1 MSMYS
6 YRIGPKLCNSTLNFD
21 PDTFRGRITP
31 SLASAELAAI
41 NQFANGGEAVYSGS
55 NCKVMLE
62 MRQLAANGAPRF
74 NKQLLE
80 LTTLSVS
87 VHRAKA
93 QARAAGYINPRGIA
107 RGGRTVAGT
116 MVMTKFAAEVLLRFL
131 ASGLISDK
139 TRSLRPMKPKAPRAR
154 ARADRRHGTW
164 VARLHRR
171 SLHRLASDSRPARSL
186 MSLSRSAARSYR
198 P

>member
-1 MSMYS
+1 MYS
-6 YRIGPKLCNSTLNFD
+6 YRIGPKPRNSTLNFD

-31 SLASAELAAI
+31 SLASAELTAI

-87 VHRAKA
+87 VH
-93 QARAAGYINPRGIA
+93 AAGYINPRGIA
-107 RGGRTVAGT
+107 RGGRTVAGA

-131 ASGLISDK
+131 ASGLIGDNQVPSSDETK
-139 TRSLRPMKPKAPRAR
+139 SSSRAGASRSETQYLGHAPAPEEP
-154 ARADRRHGTW
+154 A
-164 VARLHRR
+164 
-171 SLHRLASDSRPARSL
+171 SPCERLATCTEPDVL
-186 MSLSRSAARSYR
+186 V
-198 P
+198 

>member
-6 YRIGPKLCNSTLNFD
+6 YRFGPKPRGNSTLNFD
-21 PDTFRGRITP
+21 PDALRGRITP

-55 NCKVMLE
+55 NCKVILE

-74 NKQLLE
+74 SKQLLE
-80 LTTLSVS
+80 LTTMSVS

-93 QARAAGYINPRGIA
+93 QARAAGYINPKGIA
-107 RGGRTVAGT
+107 RGGRTIAGT

-131 ASGLISDK
+131 ASGLTSDK
-139 TRSLRPMKPKAPRAR
+139 TRSLRPMKPKPFTRGR
-154 ARADRRHGTW
+154 ESVIDSSRWSRVCPYISRR
-164 VARLHRR
+164 
-171 SLHRLASDSRPARSL
+171 
-186 MSLSRSAARSYR
+186 AARDCTAMFLSKIRYY
-198 P
+198 PEL

>member
-6 YRIGPKLCNSTLNFD
+6 YRFGPKLCNSTLNFD
-21 PDTFRGRITP
+21 PDTLRGRITP
-31 SLASAELAAI
+31 SLASAEMAAI

-55 NCKVMLE
+55 NCKVILE
-62 MRQLAANGAPRF
+62 MRQLAASGSPRF
-74 NKQLLE
+74 SKQLLE
-80 LTTLSVS
+80 LTTMSVS

-93 QARAAGYINPRGIA
+93 QARAAGYVNPKGIA
-107 RGGRTVAGT
+107 RGGRTIAGT

-131 ASGLISDK
+131 ASGLTSDK

-154 ARADRRHGTW
+154 ARAGRRHSTW

-171 SLHRLASDSRPARSL
+171 GWHRLASDSRPAQSL
-186 MSLSRSAARSYR
+186 MFLSRSAARSYR

>member
-6 YRIGPKLCNSTLNFD
+6 CRFGPKPCNSTLNFD
-21 PDTFRGRITP
+21 PDTLRGRITP

-55 NCKVMLE
+55 NCKVILE

-74 NKQLLE
+74 SKQLLE

-93 QARAAGYINPRGIA
+93 QARAAGYINPKGIA
-107 RGGRTVAGT
+107 RGGRTIAST

-131 ASGLISDK
+131 ASGLTSDK
-139 TRSLRPMKPKAPRAR
+139 TRSLRPMKPKPFTRGR
-154 ARADRRHGTW
+154 ESVIDSSRWSRVCPYISRR
-164 VARLHRR
+164 
-171 SLHRLASDSRPARSL
+171 
-186 MSLSRSAARSYR
+186 AARDCTAMFLSKIRYY
-198 P
+198 PEL

>member
-1 MSMYS
+1 LRPLSWRQS
-6 YRIGPKLCNSTLNFD
+6 IS
-21 PDTFRGRITP
+21 
-31 SLASAELAAI
+31 S

-107 RGGRTVAGT
+107 RGGRTIAGT

-131 ASGLISDK
+131 ASGLIGDK
-139 TRSLRPMKPKAPRAR
+139 TRSLRPMKPKAPRTR
-154 ARADRRHGTW
+154 ARTGRRHSTW
-164 VARLHRR
+164 ITRLQRR
-171 SLHRLASDSRPARSL
+171 SLHRLASGSRPARSL
-186 MSLSRSAARSYR
+186 MFSSRSAARSDR